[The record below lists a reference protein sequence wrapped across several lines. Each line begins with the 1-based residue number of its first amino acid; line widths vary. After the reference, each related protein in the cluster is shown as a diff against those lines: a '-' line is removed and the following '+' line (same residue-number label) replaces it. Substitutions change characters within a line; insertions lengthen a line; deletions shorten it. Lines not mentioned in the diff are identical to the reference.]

1 MMEMKSQDLDM
12 PLAVGCFLLQ
22 FSVLDQMVTRYLEEN
37 ESLADP
43 EALESSSIIDRLD
56 AAERVLEKQTDSKE
70 LISTFERVVLRA
82 RSLGALLKQITDTP
96 LSLRDRSELKPV
108 GVAAEDPV
116 PAEPSRPPLLRELR
130 SSVDTLREVIR
141 DFQQITGVV
150 AA

>member
-1 MMEMKSQDLDM
+1 MEMKSQDLDM